1 MSEPDPEPSFEF
13 RTVPHLVVRPGAA
26 GDLAA
31 VLPDGDLSSVLLV
44 TDAGVR
50 SAGLTAGAEASLTG
64 AGLAVAVYDG
74 VVADPPERVVYAA
87 LETARSAGADLV
99 VGLGG
104 GSSLDVAKLVAVL
117 LSLPAGTELGSIYGV
132 GKVPAPRTVPL
143 VQVPTTAGTGSEVTA
158 VAVVTVGEEVKMG
171 VNSPQLLADVAVLDA
186 GLTLSLPPH
195 VTAHTGIDAMVHAIE
210 AFTSKHEKNPLS
222 DALAVAALRLHKANV
237 AAACEDGGD
246 RPARAAMLL
255 GANLAGQ
262 AFSNAPVAAVHALAY
277 PVGGRFHVPHGLSN
291 ALVLPHV
298 LRFNGET
305 HAAAYSGLGAV
316 FGVGGDEAVA
326 AMADWFEALS
336 ARLGVERRLREVGI
350 GEDDLPSMAESAMQH
365 TRLLVNN
372 PCEVSEADA
381 LRIYRRAW

>member
-1 MSEPDPEPSFEF
+1 
-13 RTVPHLVVRPGAA
+13 
-26 GDLAA
+26 
-31 VLPDGDLSSVLLV
+31 VLPDGDLTSVLLV

-50 SAGLTAGAEASLTG
+50 GAGLAAGAEASLAA
-64 AGLAVAVYDG
+64 AGLGVAVYDG

-87 LETARSAGADLV
+87 LETARSAAADLV

-104 GSSLDVAKLVAVL
+104 GSSLDAAKLVAVL
-117 LSLPAGTELGSIYGV
+117 LSLPEATELASIYGV
-132 GKVPAPRTVPL
+132 GRVPGRRTVPL

-158 VAVVTVGEEVKMG
+158 VAVVTAGEEVKLG
-171 VNSPQLLADVAVLDA
+171 VNSPQLLADAAVLDA
-186 GLTLSLPPH
+186 ELTLSLPPH

-210 AFTSKHEKNPLS
+210 AFTSKQRKNPLS
-222 DALAVAALRLHKANV
+222 DALAVEALRLLRANV
-237 AAACEDGGD
+237 ARACENGSD
-246 RPARAAMLL
+246 RAARAAMLL

-298 LRFNGET
+298 LRFNGRT
-305 HAAAYSGLGAV
+305 HAAAYRGLGPV
-316 FGVGGDEAVA
+316 FAADDGEAVA

-336 ARLGVERRLREVGI
+336 ARLGVERRLREVGV
-350 GEDDLPSMAESAMQH
+350 GEEDLASMAESAMQH

-372 PCEVSEADA
+372 PCELREADA
-381 LRIYRRAW
+381 LAIYRSAW

>member
-1 MSEPDPEPSFEF
+1 MSEPSFEF
-13 RTVPHLVVRPGAA
+13 RTVPHLVCRPGAA
-26 GDLAA
+26 ADLAT
-31 VLPDGDLSSVLLV
+31 VLPADDLASALVV

-50 SAGLTAGAEASLTG
+50 AAGLTAGAEASLAA
-64 AGLAVAVYDG
+64 AGLGVAVYDG
-74 VVADPPERVVYAA
+74 VVADPPERVVYEALAA
-87 LETARSAGADLV
+87 ARSAGADLV

-117 LSLPAGTELGSIYGV
+117 LSLPAGTELAQIYGLDL
-132 GKVPAPRTVPL
+132 VPGPRTVPL

-158 VAVVTVGEEVKMG
+158 VAVVTAGEEVKLG
-171 VNSPQLLADVAVLDA
+171 VNSPQLLADVALLDA
-186 GLTLSLPPH
+186 DLTLSLPPH

-210 AFTSKHEKNPLS
+210 AYTSKQRKNPLS
-222 DALAVAALRLHKANV
+222 DALAVEALRLLKANV
-237 AAACEDGGD
+237 ARACEDGSD
-246 RPARAAMLL
+246 RAARGAMLL

-298 LRFNGET
+298 LRFNGRT
-305 HAAAYSGLGAV
+305 HAAAYRGLEAV
-316 FGVGGDEAVA
+316 FEADDDEAVP
-326 AMADWFEALS
+326 AMAEWFEALS

-350 GEDDLPSMAESAMQH
+350 GEEDLSWMAESAMQH

-381 LRIYRRAW
+381 LAIYRSAW